1 MGEEL
6 TLGHLLKS
14 GEIDWNDGI
23 LSKMFVKATFE
34 NERCENC
41 RVLPLCMGPCIQ
53 KNYDALINCKQL
65 TCVYDNVEYS
75 LSSFVI
81 EMAKQRNLI

>member
-1 MGEEL
+1 MYG
-6 TLGHLLKS
+6 T
-14 GEIDWNDGI
+14 
-23 LSKMFVKATFE
+23 MYT
-34 NERCENC
+34 
-41 RVLPLCMGPCIQ
+41 